1 MYTIIRQLTIKVRSA
16 GFFFRTTHTFQH
28 FTSTERN
35 PAGNRQEVS
44 KQFPDIFFIDLERPF
59 FRL

>member
-16 GFFFRTTHTFQH
+16 DFFFRTTHTFQH

-35 PAGNRQEVS
+35 PAGNRQES
-44 KQFPDIFFIDLERPF
+44 IQTIS
-59 FRL
+59 